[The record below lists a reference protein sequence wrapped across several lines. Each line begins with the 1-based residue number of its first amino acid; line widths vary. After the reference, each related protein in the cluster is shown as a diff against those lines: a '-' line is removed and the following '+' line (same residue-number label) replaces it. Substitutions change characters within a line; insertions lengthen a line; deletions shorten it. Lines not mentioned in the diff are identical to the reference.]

1 MINYLKIQ
9 MTNINSAIKN
19 SNIDTVDAKYLMCFV
34 KGIEYSQLPLQ
45 MDMEISN
52 DELNKFNELVEMRK
66 NNIPVDVIIGEKG
79 FWNGMFK
86 VTADVLSPRP
96 DSETIIESV
105 LDEKTDKDKSYKIL
119 DIGTGSGCLLISLL
133 SEYKNATGVGVDVS
147 GKALEIAKHN
157 ADKNGVFDRCEFIQ
171 SDWFENIKAE
181 KFDIIVSNPPYIPQ
195 AEIDTLQTEV
205 KNHDPMIAL
214 TDYADGLESYRVLVV
229 NLKEF
234 MDNDSI
240 FAVEFGYNQSDD
252 VKEIFENNGYKMLKY
267 KKDLSNIVRIHLY
280 QK

>member
-1 MINYLKIQ
+1 